1 MVSIVFTKQEVDE
14 LTGVETATNITKPEK
29 AKVTTSDDPL
39 RIHRANE
46 SFSKKLKPQQQ
57 HMQNTRLERCAPP
70 QMSRGPPGGTFK
82 KTNVHHGSSKSNQHN
97 ETQATLPLDLSSLFG
112 YPRPPQQTS
121 KQNDWIPNFLKPSR
135 SATKTSVPKTL
146 QSDRSIETPEMH
158 LSTPKHIEANG
169 DNRKPKTQG
178 LRDKSDNDEFDF
190 QDPWELD
197 ITDADLR

>member
-14 LTGVETATNITKPEK
+14 LTGLETATNITKPEK

-46 SFSKKLKPQQQ
+46 DFPRKFKPQE
-57 HMQNTRLERCAPP
+57 HMQNSRLERCPPP
-70 QMSRGPPGGTFK
+70 QKSRGSPGGTLK

-97 ETQATLPLDLSSLFG
+97 ETQAALPLDLSSLFG
-112 YPRPPQQTS
+112 YPSPPQQTS
-121 KQNDWIPNFLKPSR
+121 KHNDWIPNFLKPSR

-146 QSDRSIETPEMH
+146 QSGRSIEPPEMH
-158 LSTPKHIEANG
+158 LPHPKLVEANG
-169 DNRKPKTQG
+169 DDRKPKTQG